1 MNDTQKAC
9 LHVFVG
15 RADGVHCKK
24 CGLHLTAEGY
34 KELTEYKPVAAS
46 ETAEPPKKKGGRKS
60 ATKKEATAG
69 E

>member
-1 MNDTQKAC
+1 MGC
-9 LHVFVG
+9 EHVFIG

-46 ETAEPPKKKGGRKS
+46 KTEEPPKKKGGKKRT
-60 ATKKEATAG
+60 TKKEAKAG